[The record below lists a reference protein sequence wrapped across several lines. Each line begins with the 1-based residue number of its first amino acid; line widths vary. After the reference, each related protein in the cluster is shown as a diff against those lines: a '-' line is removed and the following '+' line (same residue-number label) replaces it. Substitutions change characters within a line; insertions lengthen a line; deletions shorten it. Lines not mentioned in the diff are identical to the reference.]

1 MTLVG
6 VIVIKD
12 LSYSEVMKGIDV
24 FLKEH
29 SPESVDS
36 SKELT
41 SWYQPNQEGN
51 GRLSIGKYFTF
62 DFWTRKITQGID
74 PLTKEVTKRIST
86 EYRRICLINK
96 KENDNEHTIYLVADQ
111 GSANAITEISKNLNL
126 AVSMR
131 RKISFS
137 EDFIEYL
144 NNAEP
149 TDKDYVEIFDSDME
163 STSRKARKGKHRIV
177 EGYLDLSMRE
187 PTIHE
192 EFREAAGVRIVPP
205 ANLATQLP
213 TMEVILYNNGWVN
226 FKRPKREDD
235 EVTYYEA
242 ILYGISR
249 LSEAY
254 NKFSAL

>member
-6 VIVIKD
+6 VMVIKD
-12 LSYSEVMKGIDV
+12 LSYGEVMKGIEF
-24 FLKEH
+24 FLVEH
-29 SPESVDS
+29 GPESVDS
-36 SKELT
+36 SKEFT
-41 SWYQPNQEGN
+41 SWYQRNQERN
-51 GRLSIGKYFTF
+51 GRMSIEKYFTF
-62 DFWTRKITQGID
+62 DFWTRKITQDID

-86 EYRRICLINK
+86 ENRRICLINK
-96 KENDNEHTIYLVADQ
+96 KEIDNEHTIYLVADK
-111 GSANAITEISKNLNL
+111 GSANAITEISEKLTL

-163 STSRKARKGKHRIV
+163 STSRKARKGKHRIA

-192 EFREAAGVRIVPP
+192 QFREAAGVRIVPP
-205 ANLATQLP
+205 TNLGKQLP

-226 FKRPKREDD
+226 FKRPRREDD

-249 LSEAY
+249 LSESY